1 MKIGGKTSTVKSIS
15 RAASVLNCIS
25 EGQNSLTEI
34 AESCGLSK
42 STVHRLL
49 TTLVECGIVVQDPV
63 SRKYFVGKL
72 ITKLLSRPLVTHE
85 FLIVCAE
92 KEMVRLSEIT
102 RETISLGIMLG
113 LKYISLKE
121 IPSRYQLRV
130 VEAETDMQGPLHAGA
145 GGKVL
150 LSQLNDQELQVALD
164 NLDLK
169 AITPFTITDKQRAFE
184 QIRQIREQGYAESTD
199 EVVMGAM
206 CIAVPVKGYS
216 LPTCLSII
224 GPTHRMQEKKLKYRR
239 ALQESAAHIA
249 RRITRIFGK

>member
-1 MKIGGKTSTVKSIS
+1 LEQGSKTSTVKSIF
-15 RAASVLNCIS
+15 RAANVLNCIS

-34 AESCGLSK
+34 AESCELSK

-49 TTLVECGIVVQDPV
+49 QTLVESGIVVQDPI

-72 ITKLLSRPLVTHE
+72 ITRLLSRPQVTHE
-85 FLIVCAE
+85 HLIVCAE
-92 KEMVRLSEIT
+92 KEMTILSEKT

-121 IPSRYQLRV
+121 VPSRYQLRV

-150 LSQLNDQELQVALD
+150 LAQLNDQELQIALD
-164 NLDLK
+164 NLHFR
-169 AITPFTITDKQRAFE
+169 AITPFTITDKQKAYAQIS
-184 QIRQIREQGYAESTD
+184 QIRHRGYAESTD

-216 LPTCLSII
+216 LPACLSII
-224 GPTHRMQEKKLKYRR
+224 GPTHRMQDKKLQYRKM
-239 ALQESAAHIA
+239 LQESASRISKKIA
-249 RRITRIFGK
+249 GVREK